1 MPTLRLGT
9 RRSPLAMAQSQ
20 LIAGLLADA
29 DATLAVELVG
39 IDTAGDRQAGPLA
52 AAGGKGLF
60 TAELESQ
67 LAEGAI
73 DLAVHS
79 LKDMPALGEAQFV
92 IGALPVRGDARDA
105 LVSRL
110 GLVDDLPP
118 GAKVGTGS
126 PRRAAQLRAL
136 RSDLQI
142 EPIRGNIQTRL
153 ARAVGPE
160 ADLDAV
166 VLAVAGLNRAGL
178 RQTYRHEIHPLP
190 VEQCIPAAGQ
200 GALAVQCRSDNEP
213 LLERLA
219 GLHDVATAV
228 AVRAERDV
236 VRFLEADCH
245 SCLAVH
251 FHREF
256 GQWVGQCFA
265 ARPDGSGAVRLREAH
280 ESIEPVATGLLAELD
295 RLGGAALLG

>member
-1 MPTLRLGT
+1 MPPLRLGT
-9 RRSPLAMAQSQ
+9 RRSPLAVAQSR
-20 LIAGLLADA
+20 LIADALTAA
-29 DATLAVELVG
+29 DATVRVKLVA
-39 IDTAGDRQAGPLA
+39 IDTAGDRQTGPLSGV
-52 AAGGKGLF
+52 GGKGLF

-67 LAEGAI
+67 LASGGI

-79 LKDMPALGEAQFV
+79 LKDMPALGESQFV

-105 LVSRL
+105 LVSSCS
-110 GLVDDLPP
+110 GLDDLPA
-118 GAKVGTGS
+118 GARVGTGS
-126 PRRAAQLRAL
+126 PRRAAQLRAV

-142 EPIRGNIQTRL
+142 VPIRGNVQTRL
-153 ARAVGPE
+153 ARAVGPK

-178 RQTYRHEIHPLP
+178 RETYRREIHPLP

-200 GALAVQCRSDNEP
+200 GALAVQCRTDDDA

-219 GLHDVATAV
+219 GVHDVATAV

-236 VRFLEADCH
+236 VRFLQADCH

-251 FHREF
+251 FQREF
-256 GQWVGQCFA
+256 GQWVGRCFA
-265 ARPDGSGAVRLREAH
+265 ARPDGAGAVRFQQRH

-295 RLGGAALLG
+295 RGGGASLLG